1 MKQYRCHLL
10 DAKLRIATTLVI
22 TCTDDDQARRL
33 AQDIFDADTGF
44 YFGVE
49 LWESGRR
56 IFSYPRNRSRD
67 EGRAVAAVE
76 LAEIGQ

>member
-1 MKQYRCHLL
+1 MKRYRCHLL

-22 TCTDDDQARRL
+22 TSADDRQARRL
-33 AQDIFDADTGF
+33 AQDIFEADNGF

-56 IFSYPRNRSRD
+56 IFSHPAEAFTD
-67 EGRAVAAVE
+67 ECHAGAAS
-76 LAEIGQ
+76 LDEIGQ